1 MNSFRDFEKSL
12 CILRDRACINIL
24 DPNQSSGANG
34 ILCYGY
40 VDHAAGLTFEGLA
53 LVSCVDDDYEP
64 LFGCQVP
71 APLVPAPQTQRED
84 RLRDHPCG

>member
-24 DPNQSSGANG
+24 DPDQASGANG

-40 VDHAAGLTFEGLA
+40 VDHATGLTLSSPITRLLNMQGAAF
-53 LVSCVDDDYEP
+53 
-64 LFGCQVP
+64 P
-71 APLVPAPQTQRED
+71 ASGPLV
-84 RLRDHPCG
+84 